1 MIRWFTSSINNF
13 RFAEFINPAI
23 APRPKAVGDTLVQS
37 RLGWRDVAP
46 IGADLPVRQ
55 AHPVGLSI
63 DDCRFSIEQGASNRK
78 SKIENRKFPG
88 SFMIPWQGRSYQCHR
103 LIPWDCR
110 LTIVDFRLNRGLPI
124 ENPKSRIENSKAV
137 SHDSLGGEKLS
148 VRQAHPV
155 GLHKIAMV
163 MMLIGCGFMT
173 SSIEAAIVAEREPM
187 TLRIVA
193 VNPSS
198 DKNRTVPIRIDL
210 PQEVK
215 PTDILEQGDMEVEFD
230 TDKSLYYVH
239 KPEVT
244 LAPKQMRV
252 FEVIVRDVWFIPSEE
267 ILGLRTQ
274 TELILKRL
282 GQSEYADSAK
292 SLGESILNRLSNI
305 EQIQVDETISRK
317 QRIGAYRRNLLM
329 LEQIKDDLTRLEKL
343 LSFTGGPPIPE
354 MLEESPL
361 KSDAPSTTTTWLVIF
376 LIVIFMGLL
385 AGQFFFTWHRRIKHT
400 TFSEGRSSQFPQS
413 QSQDQVLGGRPEV
426 AP

>member
-1 MIRWFTSSINNF
+1 MIRWFTSSINKF
-13 RFAEFINPAI
+13 RFAEFINPTI

-37 RLGWRDVAP
+37 RLGGRDVAP
-46 IGADLPVRQ
+46 IEADLPVRQ
-55 AHPVGLSI
+55 VCPVGLLPAIGPRPSAFGPVGLLQ
-63 DDCRFSIEQGASNRK
+63 RAG
-78 SKIENRKFPG
+78 
-88 SFMIPWQGRSYQCHR
+88 GRDVAPIR
-103 LIPWDCR
+103 AD
-110 LTIVDFRLNRGLPI
+110 LP
-124 ENPKSRIENSKAV
+124 
-137 SHDSLGGEKLS
+137 
-148 VRQAHPV
+148 VRQVYPV

-163 MMLIGCGFMT
+163 IMLIGCGFMT
-173 SSIEAAIVAEREPM
+173 SSIEAAVVAEREPM
-187 TLRIVA
+187 TLRVVA

-198 DKNRTVPIRIDL
+198 EKNRTIPIRIDL

-215 PTDILEQGDMEVEFD
+215 PTDILEQGDLEVEFD

-282 GQSEYADSAK
+282 EQSEYADSAK
-292 SLGESILNRLSNI
+292 SLGGSILNRLSNI

-413 QSQDQVLGGRPEV
+413 QSQDRGLGERPEV